1 MPRILITNLAQLE
14 AFQSRIR
21 VLRATLPFIQKAA
34 IKNYASDVVLDEIHA
49 KMELEEFSPKII
61 DATFVGPT
69 IIAGKTAKIH
79 FISDYKTDSGFDVS
93 KAREEGTTHPNP
105 TFPKKKGGVLRWI
118 AKTGEIIFRKRSHPK
133 GIERLLIIEKT
144 IKKNQGTALQTIQDS
159 ISEKA
164 LKVLGV

>member
-1 MPRILITNLAQLE
+1 MARIVISSVAQLE
-14 AFQSRIR
+14 AFQSKLRI
-21 VLRATLPFIQKAA
+21 LRTTLPFIQKAA
-34 IKNYASDVVLDEIHA
+34 IKNYSTDVILDEIHS

-69 IIAGKTAKIH
+69 IISGKTAKVH
-79 FISDYKTDSGFDVS
+79 FISDFKTETGFDVS

-118 AKTGEIIFRKRSHPK
+118 AETGEVIFRKKSHPK

-144 IKKNQGTALQTIQDS
+144 IKKNQGTALETIQQS
-159 ISEKA
+159 VIQKA